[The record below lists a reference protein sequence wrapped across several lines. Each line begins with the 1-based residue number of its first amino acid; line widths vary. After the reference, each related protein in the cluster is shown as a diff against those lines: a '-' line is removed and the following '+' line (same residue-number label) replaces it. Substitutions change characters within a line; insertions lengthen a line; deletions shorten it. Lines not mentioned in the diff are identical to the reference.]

1 MPPPPRV
8 LQVPE
13 RLAEATS
20 EATSKAYVKLK
31 ARLMHVARLD
41 VVEDARL
48 VSMNGARHQLGG
60 RGDVHRQNLDTD
72 SDSDVLE
79 VVSASSSLTRSGE
92 RVPPRV
98 AALRTTARDDLGRDE
113 RPDAVVAAL
122 TLGEI
127 SWVILADGRSQRRV
141 RRPPLSGVEA
151 AAPAAVV
158 LPED

>member
-1 MPPPPRV
+1 
-8 LQVPE
+8 
-13 RLAEATS
+13 
-20 EATSKAYVKLK
+20 LK

-98 AALRTTARDDLGRDE
+98 AALRTTMRPDDLGVRSTTYDE

-127 SWVILADGRSQRRV
+127 SWVILRDGRSQRRV